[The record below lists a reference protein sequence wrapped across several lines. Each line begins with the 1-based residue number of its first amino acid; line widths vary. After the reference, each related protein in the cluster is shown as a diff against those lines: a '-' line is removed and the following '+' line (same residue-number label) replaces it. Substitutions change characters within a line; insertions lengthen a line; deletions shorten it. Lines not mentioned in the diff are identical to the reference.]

1 MSEENSKDREYFMK
15 RYNHIYKELNK
26 LQTDMDEMEAAAGKL
41 LKELQNL
48 RNKETEQFK
57 EKDGEI

>member
-1 MSEENSKDREYFMK
+1 MSEDREYFMK

-41 LKELQNL
+41 LTELQSL

>member
-1 MSEENSKDREYFMK
+1 MSEDREYFMK
-15 RYNHIYKELNK
+15 RYNHIHKELNK

-41 LKELQNL
+41 LTELQNL